1 MTEQT
6 PARLAP
12 ILLQGR
18 SISVVV
24 EVPIALAPMAGVTDR
39 PFRNLC
45 HSMGAGL
52 VVTEMV
58 SSKPEL
64 RDSRKSHLRRVVHSD
79 PEPRSVQLL
88 GNEPRDMAAAA
99 RNAVDQGAQIVDI
112 NLGCPAKKVCRKAAG
127 SALMT
132 EPETVGAI
140 LEAVVAAVDCPVS
153 LKMRT
158 GPDRDW
164 RNAPEI
170 ARIAEESGIAMLSVH
185 GRTRAD
191 KYLGDAEYDTIADVV
206 QAVRIPVLANGDIDS
221 SAKAQEVLAHTGAA
235 GIMIGRAALGRPWL
249 FAELRSELTGNADY
263 RVPDMAERYFLLQM
277 QLEQIY
283 AHYGNSMGP
292 RIARKHLG
300 WYAGS
305 LEIDADARALFNRL
319 ETPEQQL
326 FWLSEQRNQR
336 GLHPV
341 A

>member
-1 MTEQT
+1 MVRE
-6 PARLAP
+6 AIAP
-12 ILLQGR
+12 IRLQGR
-18 SISVVV
+18 ATSVDID
-24 EVPIALAPMAGVTDR
+24 VPIALAPMAGVTDR

-45 HSMGAGL
+45 HRFGAGL

-64 RDSRKSHLRRVVHSD
+64 QNSRKSHLRRIAPDD

-88 GNEPRDMAAAA
+88 GNEPADMAAAA
-99 RNAVDQGAQIVDI
+99 RTAVDQGAQIVDI

-127 SALMT
+127 SALMAD
-132 EPETVGAI
+132 PDTVAAI
-140 LEAVVAAVDCPVS
+140 LSAVVEAIECPVS

-158 GPDRDW
+158 GPDHEW
-164 RNAPEI
+164 RNAVDI
-170 ARIAEESGIAMLSVH
+170 ARIAEDAGIAMLSIH

-191 KYLGDAEYDTIADVV
+191 KYQGQAEYDTIASVV
-206 QAVRIPVLANGDIDS
+206 DAVRIPVLANGDIDS
-221 SAKAQEVLAHTGAA
+221 PAKAGKVLEHTGAA

-249 FAELRSELTGNADY
+249 FAQLRGELLGTGTDQT
-263 RVPDMAERYFLLQM
+263 PEIAERYLLVRE
-277 QLEQIY
+277 QLEEIY
-283 AHYGNSMGP
+283 MHYGNSMGP
-292 RIARKHLG
+292 RIARKHVG

-326 FWLSEQRNQR
+326 LWLDEQRDRR